1 MSARIASYLAFWL
14 LLVAAF
20 VGPCGLARA
29 ADLDA
34 PVVLV
39 ATPALSGSVYGETVL
54 LAVPLGDGSH
64 FGFILNRP
72 SDSSLAAV
80 FPEDEASR
88 RANARVYLG
97 GPVMVNAL
105 FALVRGRKEA
115 DQGLIEVAPEL
126 FVALR
131 GDAVHRIIA
140 QRPGDAR
147 FFAGYMGW
155 RPGELAEQIR
165 AGAWATVTAE
175 ADVVLGV
182 DSSDMWNQ
190 LAPYALGTPVNFSR

>member
-1 MSARIASYLAFWL
+1 MRHGALQMSPRITRYLVPWL
-14 LLVAAF
+14 LLLAAV

-39 ATPALSGSVYGETVL
+39 ATPALSGNAYGETVL
-54 LAVPLGDGSH
+54 LAVPLGGGSH

-72 SDSSLAAV
+72 TDASLAEL
-80 FPEDEASR
+80 FPDNEASR
-88 RANARVYLG
+88 RAHARVYLG

-131 GDAVHRIIA
+131 GDAVNHIIA
-140 QRPGDAR
+140 QRPGD
-147 FFAGYMGW
+147 
-155 RPGELAEQIR
+155 
-165 AGAWATVTAE
+165 
-175 ADVVLGV
+175 
-182 DSSDMWNQ
+182 
-190 LAPYALGTPVNFSR
+190 